1 MKCVVGMSGGV
12 DSSTSA
18 FLMKEHGY
26 DVIGC
31 TLKLFNNEKA
41 DASVRDA
48 RSVAKFLKI
57 PIEVLDCTEDFKRYV
72 IDYFVDYYR
81 NGKTPS
87 PCVMCNEFIKFKYL
101 DEFRKKCEAD
111 LLVTGHY
118 AKIKRYE
125 SFAELHQGASLKR
138 DQSYFL
144 YAVDQSILVH
154 ADFPLGNHE
163 SKSVTRT
170 IAKKAGIQVAE
181 KPDSQDI
188 CFILNNDYISFIKQE
203 LKGIFEFKTGNIVD
217 VNGKI
222 LGQHNGIINYTIG
235 QRKGLGLS
243 GGPFFVYRIDV
254 ERNEIIVSNK
264 EKIKAKKIHLNNT
277 KFINSPFE
285 GECKVKIRSNGEKI
299 RANISYD
306 SDQQCWCVDLLETE
320 YGAAQG
326 QHCVFYD
333 GDKILGGGEIN

>member
-12 DSSTSA
+12 DSSTAA
-18 FLMKEHGY
+18 FLMKERGY
-26 DVIGC
+26 DVVGC

-41 DASVRDA
+41 EASIRDA
-48 RSVAKFLKI
+48 QSVAKFLKI
-57 PIEVLDCTEDFKRYV
+57 QIEVLDCVQDFQQYV
-72 IDYFVDYYR
+72 IDYFIDYYK

-87 PCVMCNEFIKFKYL
+87 PCVICNEFIKFRYL
-101 DEFRKKCEAD
+101 NEFRKKHEAD

-118 AKIKRYE
+118 AKIKRGG
-125 SFAELHQGASLKR
+125 SFSELHQGASSKR

-144 YAVDQSILVH
+144 YAVDQSILYYTE
-154 ADFPLGNHE
+154 FPLGNHE
-163 SKSVTRT
+163 SKSVTRD

-188 CFILNNDYISFIKQE
+188 CFILNNDYISFIKHE
-203 LKGIFEFKTGNIVD
+203 LKGTFEFKSGNIVD
-217 VNGKI
+217 TNGKT

-243 GGPFFVYRIDV
+243 GGPFFVYRINA

-264 EKIKAKKIHLNNT
+264 EEIQAKKIYLTNV

-299 RANISYD
+299 RARLFYD
-306 SDQQCWCVDLLETE
+306 SDRKCWCVDLLEKE

-326 QHCVFYD
+326 QHCVFFD
-333 GDKILGGGEIN
+333 GDRILGGGEIN

>member
-31 TLKLFNNEKA
+31 TLKLFNNENA

-264 EKIKAKKIHLNNT
+264 EKIKAK
-277 KFINSPFE
+277 
-285 GECKVKIRSNGEKI
+285 
-299 RANISYD
+299 
-306 SDQQCWCVDLLETE
+306 
-320 YGAAQG
+320 
-326 QHCVFYD
+326 
-333 GDKILGGGEIN
+333 